1 MDGLLYGYGVFN
13 QGDNLSLSIAE
24 LSKYW
29 DTANI
34 LRKNLDAA
42 EYKHIVL
49 GLVFLKY
56 VSDAFEDRREELN
69 KSFADPKSDKYKPDE
84 KRRKAALDER
94 DRYRE
99 VNVFWVPESARWT
112 VIEQNAKQP
121 EIATLIDTALY
132 EIEKENPKLEG
143 IVERRYADARLPVA
157 DLGAVV
163 DLISSIS
170 FGNDRRAASDVLGQ
184 VYEYFLGKFAS
195 AEGKLG
201 GQFYTT
207 PSIVKTL
214 VEVLQPT
221 TGRVYDPCCGSG
233 GMFVQSER
241 FVEAHGGKLGNI
253 AIYGQESNPTTRR
266 LCAMNLAIR
275 GIDFDL
281 GKTDGD
287 TFLHDQHKD
296 KKFDYIL
303 MNPPF
308 GNNASYPKAQ
318 LLDDV
323 RWKKYGVPREKPAN
337 YAWMSHAIHHLAPKG
352 RAGIVMPRGTLT
364 SSQGGDD
371 SLRKAFLDDDVIE
384 CIIDL
389 PGQLFFN
396 TQIPSCLWFFNKDKS
411 KWKNKRQNQVLFI
424 DARKLGTAISNT
436 QIEFSEEEIARIS
449 ETFNNWCNGKYTDV
463 DGFCK
468 SVTRDEIAKNGL
480 SLSPGRY
487 IGTEILETEEEV
499 EFEVRVKELTH
510 KFKLQIEESEI
521 LENAILQSLKKL
533 GLDK

>member
-1 MDGLLYGYGVFN
+1 M
-13 QGDNLSLSIAE
+13 SLSTAE

-56 VSDAFEDRREELN
+56 VSDAFEDRREELT
-69 KSFADPKSDKYKPDE
+69 KAFSDPKSDRHKPDA
-84 KRRKAALDER
+84 KRLKAALDER
-94 DRYRE
+94 DYYKE
-99 VNVFWVPESARWT
+99 VNVFWVPETSRWS
-112 VIEQNAKQP
+112 VIEENAKQP
-121 EIATLIDTALY
+121 NLATLIDNALY

-221 TGRVYDPCCGSG
+221 SGRVYDPCCGSG

-287 TFLHDQHKD
+287 TFLNDQHKD

-308 GNNASYPKAQ
+308 GTNASYPKEQ
-318 LLDDV
+318 LLNDV
-323 RWKKYGVPREKPAN
+323 RWKKYGVPRERPAN
-337 YAWMSHAIHHLAPKG
+337 YAWMSHAVHHLAPKG

-371 SLRKAFLDDDVIE
+371 AIRKAFLDDDVIE

-396 TQIPSCLWFFNKDKS
+396 TQIPSCLWFFNKDKT

-424 DARKLGTAISNT
+424 DARKLGTAISRT

-449 ETFNNWCNGKYTDV
+449 STFNNWCSGKYEDE

-468 SVTRDEIAKNGL
+468 SVTREEIAKNGD
-480 SLSPGRY
+480 STSPGRY
-487 IGTEILETEEEV
+487 IGTEEVETENDEDFATRMQKLTSQLSVQLKESDRLEE
-499 EFEVRVKELTH
+499 LIT
-510 KFKLQIEESEI
+510 
-521 LENAILQSLKKL
+521 KKL
-533 GLDK
+533 KGLGYDV

>member
-1 MDGLLYGYGVFN
+1 M
-13 QGDNLSLSIAE
+13 SLSTAE

-56 VSDAFEDRREELN
+56 VSDAFEDRREELT
-69 KSFADPKSDKYKPDE
+69 KSFSDPKSDRHKPDA
-84 KRRKAALDER
+84 KRLKAALDER
-94 DRYRE
+94 DYYKE
-99 VNVFWVPESARWT
+99 VNVFWVPETSRWS
-112 VIEQNAKQP
+112 VIEESAKQP
-121 EIATLIDTALY
+121 NLATLIDNALY

-143 IVERRYADARLPVA
+143 IVERRYADARLPVT

-221 TGRVYDPCCGSG
+221 SGRVYDPCCGSG

-287 TFLHDQHKD
+287 TFLNDQHKD

-308 GNNASYPKAQ
+308 GTNASYPKEQ
-318 LLDDV
+318 LLNDV
-323 RWKKYGVPREKPAN
+323 RWKQYGVPRERPAN
-337 YAWMSHAIHHLAPKG
+337 YAWMSHAVHHLAPKG

-371 SLRKAFLDDDVIE
+371 AIRKALLDDDVIE

-396 TQIPSCLWFFNKDKS
+396 TQIPSCLWFFNRDKS

-424 DARKLGTAISNT
+424 DARKLGTAISRT
-436 QIEFSEEEIARIS
+436 QIEFSEEEIAKIS
-449 ETFNNWCNGKYTDV
+449 GTFNNWCNGKYEDV

-468 SVTRDEIAKNGL
+468 SVTREEISKNGS

-487 IGTEILETEEEV
+487 IGTEEV
-499 EFEVRVKELTH
+499 ESENDDDFATRMHFLTSELESQFLESDALKE
-510 KFKLQIEESEI
+510 KIKLN
-521 LENAILQSLKKL
+521 LKAINR
-533 GLDK
+533 DK